1 MERTFTRL
9 VDPHLQSLQGI
20 REVGTNEFFYTSLMA
35 RMNQN
40 VADNSWH
47 FPVTPVLGGGS
58 NGSFIG
64 GKRIYVVTKNT
75 INMNAK
81 PTNKI

>member
-1 MERTFTRL
+1 M
-9 VDPHLQSLQGI
+9 
-20 REVGTNEFFYTSLMA
+20 
-35 RMNQN
+35 
-40 VADNSWH
+40 ADNSWH
-47 FPVTPVLGGGS
+47 FSVTPVLGGGC

-75 INMNAK
+75 SNMHAK